1 MLGECEVGGDA
12 GALSSAEIDET
23 VAAAAHRSRRMLS
36 HCHDTGMPTIAAG
49 HCVALSRPVELATLL
64 EGPSPRT
71 AQRR

>member
-36 HCHDTGMPTIAAG
+36 HCHDTGMPTISIGIRPEWVTAAHDLAVDRRG
-49 HCVALSRPVELATLL
+49 VEGRDAV
-64 EGPSPRT
+64 R
-71 AQRR
+71 